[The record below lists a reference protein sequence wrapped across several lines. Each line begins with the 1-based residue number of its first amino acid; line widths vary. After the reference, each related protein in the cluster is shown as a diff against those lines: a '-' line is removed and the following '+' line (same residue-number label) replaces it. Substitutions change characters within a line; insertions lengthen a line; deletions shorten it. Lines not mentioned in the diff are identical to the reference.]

1 MSYREIKINERRA
14 NRNVF
19 SRFLFHENIQ
29 SGRRE
34 NGLDKLAKNIR
45 QLGINFRLLR
55 PRY

>member
-1 MSYREIKINERRA
+1 MSYREIKINERRV

-34 NGLDKLAKNIR
+34 NALDKLLRNAR
-45 QLGINFRLLR
+45 LLGTNFRVLR
-55 PRY
+55 PKY